1 MLERNAPSLLWF
13 ELSFSLESQEVFF
26 ILPSVQDPPMAQ
38 AALATVCLSKFV
50 KTYFT
55 WALLEKN

>member
-26 ILPSVQDPPMAQ
+26 ILLSVQDPPMVR
-38 AALATVCLSKFV
+38 LPWPLFV
-50 KTYFT
+50 S
-55 WALLEKN
+55 ANL